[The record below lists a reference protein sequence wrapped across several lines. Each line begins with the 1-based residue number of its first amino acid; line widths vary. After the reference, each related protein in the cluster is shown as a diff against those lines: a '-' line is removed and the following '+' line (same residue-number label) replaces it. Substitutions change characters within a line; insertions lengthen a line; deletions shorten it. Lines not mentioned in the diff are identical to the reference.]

1 MSKRENN
8 KKWII
13 IIGSAILICFLLY
26 LFIPTYSTLRRYR
39 EDRDALN
46 NRIKELTN
54 ENENLKTEII
64 KLKSDSVY
72 IEKIARKEL
81 GMTRQ
86 GETIYRIEEKED
98 TNVSELNR

>member
-1 MSKRENN
+1 MRKQEN
-8 KKWII
+8 KKWILI
-13 IIGSAILICFLLY
+13 TGSTLLFCFLMY

-81 GMTRQ
+81 GMMRP
-86 GETIYRIEEKED
+86 GETIYRIEEED